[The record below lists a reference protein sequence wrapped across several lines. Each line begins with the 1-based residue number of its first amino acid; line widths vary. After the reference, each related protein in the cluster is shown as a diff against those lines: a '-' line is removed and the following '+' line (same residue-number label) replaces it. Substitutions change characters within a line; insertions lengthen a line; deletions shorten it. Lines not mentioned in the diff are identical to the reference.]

1 MRRMQIGQTAA
12 MAEAAASGPAG
23 VRINVQLAVRVA
35 QEIETVSKR
44 LCDMVLATI
53 EPVQSAAA
61 VVLWSQS
68 LVVRSQ
74 MVLVEMRSPM
84 AELIGR
90 VIDGSLVSGASG
102 AKLHFWSTSPL
113 APEIT
118 PPRATCRAGG
128 NFGLQLVTGL
138 QNGLEPLT
146 RSCRCDCQPA
156 NRPQISQ
163 LVPIS
168 QFLFRCVG
176 QMRWR
181 LSARKDFFMG
191 EARRKRLQV
200 RTTSTKTR
208 SSP

>member
-1 MRRMQIGQTAA
+1 

-84 AELIGR
+84 AELLGR
-90 VIDGSLVSGASG
+90 VIDGSLASGSNG
-102 AKLHFWSTSPL
+102 AKLHFL
-113 APEIT
+113 VNEFA
-118 PPRATCRAGG
+118 RGDHAATGYCRAGG
-128 NFGLQLVTGL
+128 KFGLQLVTGL
-138 QNGLEPLT
+138 
-146 RSCRCDCQPA
+146 
-156 NRPQISQ
+156 
-163 LVPIS
+163 
-168 QFLFRCVG
+168 
-176 QMRWR
+176 
-181 LSARKDFFMG
+181 
-191 EARRKRLQV
+191 RRMI
-200 RTTSTKTR
+200 